1 MRSIRVTSLL
11 IGVFACGSLSGAL
24 LGQAWAQEDA
34 AGYPIKPIRII
45 VGFAAGGGNDLV
57 ARIVGPKLS
66 EALGQPVIVENRPG
80 AAGQLAVV
88 YAQSQ
93 PADGYT
99 LLIGATGQ
107 LAIATAIY
115 SNLPFHPIKTL
126 VPLTLL
132 GSYWLVIAGSMQHGI
147 GSLKDLVAFAN
158 ANPDKSNYPSS
169 SPAFTIP
176 AELFKLKTGMPG
188 QTIPYKSTNE
198 MMLSIAAGQTL
209 FGFADPPIV
218 IPLAQGGKIR
228 ALAMTGSSRLP
239 ELPDVPT
246 VAESGFGNIDIRLQ
260 WIGAFATAGT
270 PAPVVRKLETAMRQ
284 VVADPAVRDRL
295 KTVAYTPD
303 GRPGE
308 EFRRLIEDDIRAYAD
323 VVKAANLK
331 FD

>member
-1 MRSIRVTSLL
+1 MRQFRATFTLAAV
-11 IGVFACGSLSGAL
+11 CLSALSPLAL
-24 LGQAWAQEDA
+24 LDGAWGQEDPA
-34 AGYPIKPIRII
+34 SFPTRPIRII

-66 EALGQPVIVENRPG
+66 ETLGQPVIVENRPG
-80 AAGQLAVV
+80 AAGQLAVNYV
-88 YAQSQ
+88 QSQ
-93 PADGYT
+93 PADGYA

-115 SNLPFHPIKTL
+115 ANLPFHPTKTL
-126 VPLTLL
+126 IPLTLL
-132 GSYWLVIAGSMQHGI
+132 GSYWLAIAGSTQHGI
-147 GSLKDLVAFAN
+147 GSLKDLVAFAK

-218 IPLAQGGKIR
+218 LPLARGGKIR
-228 ALAMTGSSRLP
+228 VLAMNGSSRLP

-260 WIGAFATAGT
+260 WIGAFAPTGT
-270 PAPVVRKLETAMRQ
+270 PPAIVQKLETAMRHA
-284 VVADPAVRDRL
+284 VADPAVRDRL
-295 KTVAYTPD
+295 KAVAYTPD

-308 EFRRLIEDDIRAYAD
+308 EFKQLIDDDIRAYAD

>member
-1 MRSIRVTSLL
+1 MGSNRFPRILFALFAFWALAVTLMGEAS
-11 IGVFACGSLSGAL
+11 
-24 LGQAWAQEDA
+24 AQEDA
-34 AGYPIKPIRII
+34 ASYPSKPIRII

-66 EALGQPVIVENRPG
+66 EALGQPVIIENRPG
-80 AAGQLAVV
+80 AAGQFAIV

-99 LLIGATGQ
+99 LVIGATGQ

-115 SNLPFHPIKTL
+115 SNLPFHPTKTL

-132 GSYWLVIAGSMQHGI
+132 GSYWLAIAGSTQHGI
-147 GSLKDLVAFAN
+147 NSLKDLVAFAK

-198 MMLSIAAGQTL
+198 MMLSIAAGQTM
-209 FGFADPPIV
+209 FGFADPSIV
-218 IPLAQGGKIR
+218 IPLAQSGKIR
-228 ALAMTGSSRLP
+228 ALAMTGPNRLP

-246 VAESGFGNIDIRLQ
+246 VAEAGFGNIDVRLQ

-270 PAPVVRKLETAMRQ
+270 PPAIVRKIEATMRQ
-284 VVADPAVRDRL
+284 VLADPSRARQTQSRGLHARRPARRGIQATDRRRHQGL
-295 KTVAYTPD
+295 
-303 GRPGE
+303 
-308 EFRRLIEDDIRAYAD
+308 FRCRQSRQPE
-323 VVKAANLK
+323 V
-331 FD
+331 

>member
-1 MRSIRVTSLL
+1 MGSNRSPRIL
-11 IGVFACGSLSGAL
+11 FALFAFWPLAAAL
-24 LGQAWAQEDA
+24 MGEASAQEDA
-34 AGYPIKPIRII
+34 AGYPSKPIRII
-45 VGFAAGGGNDLV
+45 VGFGAGGGNDLV

-66 EALGQPVIVENRPG
+66 EALGQPVIIENRPG

-99 LLIGATGQ
+99 LVIGATGQ

-115 SNLPFHPIKTL
+115 SNLPFHPTKTL

-132 GSYWLVIAGSMQHGI
+132 GSYWLAIAGSTQHGI
-147 GSLKDLVAFAN
+147 NSLKDLVAFAK

-188 QTIPYKSTNE
+188 QAIPYKSTSE
-198 MMLSIAAGQTL
+198 MMLSIAAGQTM
-209 FGFADPPIV
+209 FGFADPSIV
-218 IPLAQGGKIR
+218 IPLAQSGKIR
-228 ALAMTGSSRLP
+228 ALAMTGPNRLP

-246 VAESGFGNIDIRLQ
+246 VAEAGFGNIDVRLQ

-270 PAPVVRKLETAMRQ
+270 APAIVRKIEATMRQ
-284 VVADPAVRDRL
+284 VLADPTVRDRL
-295 KTVAYTPD
+295 KAVAYTPD

-308 EFRRLIEDDIRAYAD
+308 EFRLLIDADIKTYSD

>member
-1 MRSIRVTSLL
+1 MRSNR
-11 IGVFACGSLSGAL
+11 FAPILFAL
-24 LGQAWAQEDA
+24 FAFCALAVAFTGEASAQEDA
-34 AGYPIKPIRII
+34 ASYPSKPIRII
-45 VGFAAGGGNDLV
+45 VGFGAGGGNDLV

-66 EALGQPVIVENRPG
+66 ETLGQPVIIENRPG

-99 LLIGATGQ
+99 LVVGAIGQ
-107 LAIATAIY
+107 LAISTAIY
-115 SNLPFHPIKTL
+115 SDLPFHPTRTL

-132 GSYWLVIAGSMQHGI
+132 GSYWLAIAGSAQHGI
-147 GSLKDLVAFAN
+147 NSLKDLVAFAK

-188 QTIPYKSTNE
+188 QRIPYKSTHE
-198 MMLSIAAGQTL
+198 MMLSIAAGQTI
-209 FGFADPPIV
+209 FGFADPPIA
-218 IPLAQGGKIR
+218 IPLAQGGKLR
-228 ALAMTGSSRLP
+228 MLAMTGPNRLP

-246 VAESGFGNIDIRLQ
+246 VAEAGFGNIDIRQQ

-270 PAPVVRKLETAMRQ
+270 PPAIVRKLEAAMRQ
-284 VVADPAVRDRL
+284 VLADPAVRDKL
-295 KTVAYTPD
+295 KAVAYTPD

-308 EFRRLIEDDIRAYAD
+308 EFRQLIDADIKAYSD

>member
-1 MRSIRVTSLL
+1 MTLM
-11 IGVFACGSLSGAL
+11 
-24 LGQAWAQEDA
+24 GQASAQEDA
-34 AGYPIKPIRII
+34 ASYPSKPIRII

-57 ARIVGPKLS
+57 ARIIGPKLS
-66 EALGQPVIVENRPG
+66 EALGQPVIIENRPG
-80 AAGQLAVV
+80 AAGQFAIV

-99 LLIGATGQ
+99 LVIGATGQ

-115 SNLPFHPIKTL
+115 SNLPFHPTKTL

-132 GSYWLVIAGSMQHGI
+132 GSYWLAIAGSTQHGI
-147 GSLKDLVAFAN
+147 NSLKDLVAFAK

-198 MMLSIAAGQTL
+198 MMLSIAAGQTM
-209 FGFADPPIV
+209 FGFADPSIV
-218 IPLAQGGKIR
+218 IPLAQSAKIR
-228 ALAMTGSSRLP
+228 ALAMTGPNRLP

-246 VAESGFGNIDIRLQ
+246 VAEAGFGNIDIRLQ

-270 PAPVVRKLETAMRQ
+270 PPRSFERLRRRCARSCPILPCATNSKPWPTRPTAG
-284 VVADPAVRDRL
+284 PARNSG
-295 KTVAYTPD
+295 Y
-303 GRPGE
+303 
-308 EFRRLIEDDIRAYAD
+308 
-323 VVKAANLK
+323 
-331 FD
+331 

>member
-1 MRSIRVTSLL
+1 MGEAS
-11 IGVFACGSLSGAL
+11 
-24 LGQAWAQEDA
+24 AQEDA
-34 AGYPIKPIRII
+34 ASYPSKPIRII

-66 EALGQPVIVENRPG
+66 EALGQPVIIENRPG
-80 AAGQLAVV
+80 AAGQLAIV

-99 LLIGATGQ
+99 LVIGATGQ

-115 SNLPFHPIKTL
+115 SNLPFHPTKTL

-132 GSYWLVIAGSMQHGI
+132 GSYWLAIAGSTLHGI
-147 GSLKDLVAFAN
+147 NSLKDLVAFAK

-176 AELFKLKTGMPG
+176 AELFKLKTGIPG
-188 QTIPYKSTNE
+188 QMIPYKSTNE
-198 MMLSIAAGQTL
+198 MMLSIAAGQTM
-209 FGFADPPIV
+209 FGFADPSIV
-218 IPLAQGGKIR
+218 IPLAQSGKIR
-228 ALAMTGSSRLP
+228 ALAMTGPNRLP

-246 VAESGFGNIDIRLQ
+246 VAEAGFGNIDIRLQ

-270 PAPVVRKLETAMRQ
+270 PPGIVRKIEATMRQ
-284 VVADPAVRDRL
+284 VLADPTMRDKL
-295 KTVAYTPD
+295 KALAYTPD

-308 EFRRLIEDDIRAYAD
+308 EFRLLIDADIKTYSD

>member
-1 MRSIRVTSLL
+1 MRSIQRRRILFAS
-11 IGVFACGSLSGAL
+11 FACGVLTAVL
-24 LGQAWAQEDA
+24 LGGASGQEDA
-34 AGYPIKPIRII
+34 ASYPSKPIRII

-66 EALGQPVIVENRPG
+66 ETVGQPVIIENRPG

-99 LLIGATGQ
+99 IVVGATGQ
-107 LAIATAIY
+107 LAIANAIY
-115 SNLPFHPIKTL
+115 SNLPFHPTKTL

-132 GSYWLVIAGSMQHGI
+132 GSYWLAISASTQHGI
-147 GSLKDLVAFAN
+147 NSLKDLVAFAK

-176 AELFKLKTGMPG
+176 AELLKLKTGMPG
-188 QTIPYKSTNE
+188 QMIPYKSTNE

-228 ALAMTGSSRLP
+228 VLAMTGPNRLP

-246 VAESGFGNIDIRLQ
+246 IAESGFGNIDIRLQ
-260 WIGAFATAGT
+260 WIGAFATAGAP
-270 PAPVVRKLETAMRQ
+270 PAIVRKLEAAMRE
-284 VVADPAVRDRL
+284 VLADPAVRDKL
-295 KTVAYTPD
+295 KAVAYTPD

-308 EFRRLIEDDIRAYAD
+308 EFRQLIDADIKAYSD

>member
-1 MRSIRVTSLL
+1 MRSIRRIRILFAA
-11 IGVFACGSLSGAL
+11 FACGALAAAPMGGASG
-24 LGQAWAQEDA
+24 QEDA
-34 AGYPIKPIRII
+34 ASYPGKPIRIM

-66 EALGQPVIVENRPG
+66 ETVGQPVIIENRPG

-88 YAQSQ
+88 YAQTQ

-99 LLIGATGQ
+99 MVIGATGQ

-115 SNLPFHPIKTL
+115 SNLPFHPTKTL

-132 GSYWLVIAGSMQHGI
+132 SSYWLAIAGSTQHGI
-147 GSLKDLVAFAN
+147 NSLNDLVAFAK

-228 ALAMTGSSRLP
+228 VLAMTGPNRLP
-239 ELPDVPT
+239 DLPDVPT

-270 PAPVVRKLETAMRQ
+270 PPAIVRKLEVAMRQ
-284 VVADPAVRDRL
+284 VLADPSVRDKL
-295 KTVAYTPD
+295 KAVAYTPD

-308 EFRRLIEDDIRAYAD
+308 EFRQLIDADIKAYSD

>member
-1 MRSIRVTSLL
+1 
-11 IGVFACGSLSGAL
+11 
-24 LGQAWAQEDA
+24 
-34 AGYPIKPIRII
+34 
-45 VGFAAGGGNDLV
+45 V

-66 EALGQPVIVENRPG
+66 EALGQPVIIENRPG
-80 AAGQLAVV
+80 AAGQLAIV

-99 LLIGATGQ
+99 LVIGATGQ

-115 SNLPFHPIKTL
+115 SNLPFHPTKTL

-132 GSYWLVIAGSMQHGI
+132 GSYWLAIAGSTLHGI
-147 GSLKDLVAFAN
+147 NSLKDLVAFAK

-188 QTIPYKSTNE
+188 QAIPYKSTSE
-198 MMLSIAAGQTL
+198 MMLSIAAGQTM

-218 IPLAQGGKIR
+218 IPLAQSGKIR
-228 ALAMTGSSRLP
+228 ALAMTGPNRLP

-246 VAESGFGNIDIRLQ
+246 VAEAGFGNIDVRLQ

-270 PAPVVRKLETAMRQ
+270 PPAIVRKIEATMRQ
-284 VVADPAVRDRL
+284 VLADPTVRDRL
-295 KTVAYTPD
+295 KAVAYTPD

-308 EFRRLIEDDIRAYAD
+308 EFRLLIDADIKAYSD

>member
-1 MRSIRVTSLL
+1 M
-11 IGVFACGSLSGAL
+11 GSSRFPRISFFIVHVLAL
-24 LGQAWAQEDA
+24 ATALMGEASAQEDA
-34 AGYPIKPIRII
+34 SSYPSKPIRII

-57 ARIVGPKLS
+57 ARIIGPKLS
-66 EALGQPVIVENRPG
+66 EALGQPVIIENRPG
-80 AAGQLAVV
+80 AAGQLAIA

-99 LLIGATGQ
+99 LVIGATGQ

-115 SNLPFHPIKTL
+115 SNLPFHPTKTL

-132 GSYWLVIAGSMQHGI
+132 GSYWLAIAGSTLHGI
-147 GSLKDLVAFAN
+147 NSLKDLVAFAK

-176 AELFKLKTGMPG
+176 AELFKLKIGIPG
-188 QTIPYKSTNE
+188 QMIPYKSTNE
-198 MMLSIAAGQTL
+198 MMLSITGGQTM
-209 FGFADPPIV
+209 FGFADPPIM
-218 IPLAQGGKIR
+218 IPLAQSGKIR
-228 ALAMTGSSRLP
+228 ALAMTGPNRLP

-246 VAESGFGNIDIRLQ
+246 VAEAGFGNIDIRLQ

-270 PAPVVRKLETAMRQ
+270 PPGVVRKIEATMRQ
-284 VVADPAVRDRL
+284 VLADPTVRDKL
-295 KTVAYTPD
+295 KAVAYTPD

-308 EFRRLIEDDIRAYAD
+308 EFRLLIDADIKTYSD

>member
-1 MRSIRVTSLL
+1 MGSNRSPRIL
-11 IGVFACGSLSGAL
+11 FALFAFWPLAAAL
-24 LGQAWAQEDA
+24 MGEASAQEDA
-34 AGYPIKPIRII
+34 AGYPSKPIRII
-45 VGFAAGGGNDLV
+45 VGFGAGGGNDLV

-66 EALGQPVIVENRPG
+66 EALGQPVIIENRPG

-93 PADGYT
+93 PTDGYT
-99 LLIGATGQ
+99 LVIGATGQ

-115 SNLPFHPIKTL
+115 SNLPFHPTKTL

-132 GSYWLVIAGSMQHGI
+132 GSYWLAIAGSTQHGI
-147 GSLKDLVAFAN
+147 NSLKDLVAFAK

-188 QTIPYKSTNE
+188 QAIPYKSTSE
-198 MMLSIAAGQTL
+198 MMLSIAAGQTM

-218 IPLAQGGKIR
+218 IPLAQSGKIR
-228 ALAMTGSSRLP
+228 ALAMTGPNRLP

-246 VAESGFGNIDIRLQ
+246 VAEAGFGNIDVRLQ

-270 PAPVVRKLETAMRQ
+270 PPAIVRKIEATMRQ
-284 VVADPAVRDRL
+284 VLADPTVRDRL
-295 KTVAYTPD
+295 KAVAYTPD

-308 EFRRLIEDDIRAYAD
+308 EFRLLIDADIKAYSD

>member
-1 MRSIRVTSLL
+1 MGEAS
-11 IGVFACGSLSGAL
+11 
-24 LGQAWAQEDA
+24 AQEDA
-34 AGYPIKPIRII
+34 SSYPSKPIRII

-66 EALGQPVIVENRPG
+66 EALGQPVIIENRPG
-80 AAGQLAVV
+80 AAGQLAIV

-99 LLIGATGQ
+99 LVIGATGQ

-115 SNLPFHPIKTL
+115 SNLPFHPTKTL

-132 GSYWLVIAGSMQHGI
+132 GSYWLAIAGSTLHGI
-147 GSLKDLVAFAN
+147 NSLKDLVAFAK

-198 MMLSIAAGQTL
+198 MMLSIAAGQTM
-209 FGFADPPIV
+209 FGFADPSIV
-218 IPLAQGGKIR
+218 IPLAQSGKIR
-228 ALAMTGSSRLP
+228 ALAMTGPNRLP

-246 VAESGFGNIDIRLQ
+246 VAEAGFGNIDVRLQ

-270 PAPVVRKLETAMRQ
+270 PPAIVRKIEATMRQ
-284 VVADPAVRDRL
+284 VLADPTMRDKL
-295 KTVAYTPD
+295 KAVAYTPD

-308 EFRRLIEDDIRAYAD
+308 EFRLLIDADIKAYSD

>member
-1 MRSIRVTSLL
+1 MRSIQRRRILFAS
-11 IGVFACGSLSGAL
+11 FACGVLTAAL
-24 LGQAWAQEDA
+24 LGGASGQEDA
-34 AGYPIKPIRII
+34 ASYPNKPIRVM

-57 ARIVGPKLS
+57 ARIIGPKLS
-66 EALGQPVIVENRPG
+66 ETVGQPVIIENRPG

-99 LLIGATGQ
+99 IVVGATGQ
-107 LAIATAIY
+107 LAIANAIY
-115 SNLPFHPIKTL
+115 SNLPFHPTKTL

-132 GSYWLVIAGSMQHGI
+132 GSYWLAISASTQHGI
-147 GSLKDLVAFAN
+147 NSLSDLVAFAK

-188 QTIPYKSTNE
+188 QMIPYKSTNE

-218 IPLAQGGKIR
+218 IPLSQGGKIR
-228 ALAMTGSSRLP
+228 VLAMTGPNRLAD
-239 ELPDVPT
+239 LPDVPT

-270 PAPVVRKLETAMRQ
+270 PAAIVRKLEAAMRQ
-284 VVADPAVRDRL
+284 VLADPVVRDKL
-295 KTVAYTPD
+295 KAVAYTPD
-303 GRPGE
+303 GRSGE
-308 EFRRLIEDDIRAYAD
+308 EFRQLIDADIKAYSD
-323 VVKAANLK
+323 VIKAANLK